1 MRAASSDQ
9 HPTPITQHPAV
20 ALAGFGQVGR
30 ALARLIREPFRVTGI
45 TTARHGE
52 LINPAGIDLSCPKLG
67 PASPSIDAFLEA
79 AQADVLVELTPLD
92 PTCGEPAISHIRA
105 AFSRRIHVVT
115 ANKGPLAFAYH
126 TLAAEAR
133 AAGVRFLFEST
144 VMDGCPVFNLVRRC
158 LPGIRILGF
167 TGVLNST
174 TTVILEAMQQGR
186 TFDEGVAEA
195 RRLGTAEANPTYD
208 TDGWDAAVKTAALA
222 NVFWDA
228 RVTPLDIDRRGI
240 GRLTPQRLHELHAAG
255 KTVRLISRASRQGKF
270 RVRAEVLPQ
279 TDPLASAHG
288 TSNLLLLHTDLMGTI
303 GTMELAPTPV
313 QTAYGVLADLL
324 ALV

>member
-1 MRAASSDQ
+1 MK
-9 HPTPITQHPAV
+9 V
-20 ALAGFGQVGR
+20 ALAGFGHVGR
-30 ALARLIREPFRVTGI
+30 ALGRLIREPFRITGI
-45 TTARHGE
+45 TTARHGA
-52 LINPAGIDLSCPKLG
+52 LVNPVGIDIPSLTLG
-67 PASPSIDAFLEA
+67 PAIPSIDAFLDA
-79 AQADVLVELTPLD
+79 AKPDVLVELTPLD
-92 PTCGEPAISHIRA
+92 PNSGEPAISHIRA
-105 AFSRRIHVVT
+105 AFSRRLHVVT
-115 ANKGPLAFAYH
+115 ANKGPLAFSYH
-126 TLAAEAR
+126 ALANEAR

-144 VMDGCPVFNLVRRC
+144 VMDGCPVFNLVRHC
-158 LPGIRILGF
+158 LPGVRILGF

-195 RRLGTAEANPTYD
+195 RRLGIAEANPTYD

-222 NVFWDA
+222 NVLWDA

-240 GRLTPQRLHELHAAG
+240 SRLTPHRLHHLHGKG
-255 KTVRLISRASRQGKF
+255 KTVRLISRASRQGKL
-270 RVRAEVLPQ
+270 RVRAEVLLQ

-303 GTMELAPTPV
+303 GTMELAPTPQ

-324 ALV
+324 TLL